1 MQTII
6 TKACKE
12 LGIKPIPSKRV
23 RIAFHYDFVLLLCF
37 YQILSSFFFH

>member
-12 LGIKPIPSKRV
+12 LAIKAVPSKRV
-23 RIAFHYDFVLLLCF
+23 SNIFLFTCF
-37 YQILSSFFFH
+37 TSMLEEQVDKQN

>member
-12 LGIKPIPSKRV
+12 LGTKPVPSKRV
-23 RIAFHYDFVLLLCF
+23 RMLHYDFVLLFCL
-37 YQILSSFFFH
+37 YQILSLFVFI